1 MDVRDVGVVQRSEH
15 LRFALKS
22 REALW
27 IVGEEI
33 RKNFDRDVAIERR
46 VARAIHLSHTAGAE
60 RGENVVR
67 AEASAGLK
75 GQRSIWVGLYPSGF
89 GHLRN

>member
-1 MDVRDVGVVQRSEH
+1 MNREDVRMRQRGDCLCLTLETRAPLGVAR
-15 LRFALKS
+15 K
-22 REALW
+22 
-27 IVGEEI
+27 EI